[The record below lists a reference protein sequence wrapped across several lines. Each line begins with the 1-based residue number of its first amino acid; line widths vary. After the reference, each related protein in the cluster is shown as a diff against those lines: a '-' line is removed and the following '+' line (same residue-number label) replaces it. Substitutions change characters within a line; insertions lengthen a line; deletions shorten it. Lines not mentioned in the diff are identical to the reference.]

1 MKRCLSS
8 GNIDACSTNNPFVV
22 VSKKPRKKKGQFI
35 ATTVQPG
42 SNEESSSQLDVSI
55 TVVNPS
61 ETLSSVNC
69 VDKSLDDLI
78 ATVASQ
84 KVMIDGLSAQ
94 LDFVLSFLGISQ
106 PGISSLSSVP
116 ARDTTKDTIPLSS
129 KPLYSDIVNNS
140 THSTHSQQT
149 HRQVSDFHRSVVAAV
164 YVDQGDRDRR
174 GSSFIISGM
183 PTTASTSDSKLA
195 IDLCSFELGV
205 HVDIESTKRL
215 GKTSS
220 PSDIGKIQP
229 ILVKL
234 KSADQAKTI
243 ISSAR
248 RLRQSTVPLIRD
260 NVFINANLTKAEAL
274 AAYQIRCRNRDSA
287 LRRSQSGVG
296 HPKSSPSQHQSVGLS
311 QLLSSNILD
320 QAAGV
325 LNPSVLPF
333 IPSA

>member
-22 VSKKPRKKKGQFI
+22 VSKKPRKKKGQFV

-69 VDKSLDDLI
+69 VDKSLADLI

-116 ARDTTKDTIPLSS
+116 ARDTTKDAVPLSS
-129 KPLYSDIVNNS
+129 KPLYSDTVNNS
-140 THSTHSQQT
+140 AHSQQT

-183 PTTASTSDSKLA
+183 PTTTSTSDSKLA
-195 IDLCSFELGV
+195 TVICV
-205 HVDIESTKRL
+205 H
-215 GKTSS
+215 SS
-220 PSDIGKIQP
+220 LVFML
-229 ILVKL
+229 IL
-234 KSADQAKTI
+234 
-243 ISSAR
+243 
-248 RLRQSTVPLIRD
+248 
-260 NVFINANLTKAEAL
+260 NLP
-274 AAYQIRCRNRDSA
+274 RDSA
-287 LRRSQSGVG
+287 KHLLLQILA
-296 HPKSSPSQHQSVGLS
+296 KYNLY
-311 QLLSSNILD
+311 LSS
-320 QAAGV
+320 
-325 LNPSVLPF
+325 
-333 IPSA
+333 